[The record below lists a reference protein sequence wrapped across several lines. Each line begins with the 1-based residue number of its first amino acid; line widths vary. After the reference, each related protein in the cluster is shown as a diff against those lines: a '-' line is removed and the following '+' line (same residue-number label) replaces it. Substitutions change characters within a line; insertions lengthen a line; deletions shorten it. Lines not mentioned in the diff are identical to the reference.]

1 MLCYDLLSALE
12 MGADE
17 LVLLLSWDETGS
29 LDMEERSENEDLKL
43 ASLLPWP
50 EQPAGYQG
58 MPARVGGWE
67 KMSTRRKTGGEDLC
81 DPLETGQ
88 GEKGDCSRWSATEL
102 R

>member
-50 EQPAGYQG
+50 E
-58 MPARVGGWE
+58 
-67 KMSTRRKTGGEDLC
+67 
-81 DPLETGQ
+81 
-88 GEKGDCSRWSATEL
+88 
-102 R
+102 